1 MEISKFFKSNLIFNS
16 LLLISFSI
24 SVNNFNSFPNINII
38 FYIFFHLSLIY
49 FLFYHYN
56 YSIYF
61 IFLTYGILLDIF
73 LLNEIGTH
81 LLTYI
86 ILIFTYI
93 LTKKN
98 LFQLSSNQISL
109 TIFFTLLFVLLFEL
123 LISYYLD
130 IFQPNLLIVIKFI
143 IISAII
149 FIPSIFLFNRIDR

>member
-98 LFQLSSNQISL
+98 LFQLSSNQI